1 MLNNRSLYELGSTV
15 VEAVIIIPAFM
26 LLLLVVCQ
34 AVLWA
39 EASQTVQAAA
49 ASGDQ
54 IACEYG
60 GSLSGGVSAAE
71 GMLTAHSSG
80 LVYNGSVVGS
90 LLPASMAEIKVS
102 GVAESIIPGMHFSVS
117 AVRIGPQQRYRSS
130 G

>member
-1 MLNNRSLYELGSTV
+1 
-15 VEAVIIIPAFM
+15 M

-39 EASQTVQAAA
+39 EASQTVQTAA

-60 GSLSGGVSAAE
+60 GSLSGGISSAE
-71 GMLTAHSSG
+71 SMLTAHSSG
-80 LVYNGSVVGS
+80 LVHNGSVTGN

-102 GVAESIIPGMHFSVS
+102 GMAESIIPGMHFPVD
-117 AVRIGPQQRYRSS
+117 AVRIGPQQRYRIS

>member
-1 MLNNRSLYELGSTV
+1 MHSKSLYEVGSTV
-15 VEAVIIIPAFM
+15 VEAVIVIPAFM
-26 LLLLVVCQ
+26 LLLLVACQ

-60 GSLSGGVSAAE
+60 GSLSEGISSAKV
-71 GMLTAHSSG
+71 MLQSHSSG
-80 LVYNGSVVGS
+80 LVYGESVVGN

-102 GVAESIIPGMHFSVS
+102 GVAESIIPGMRFPVN
-117 AVRIGPQQRYRSS
+117 AVRIGPQQRYRTS